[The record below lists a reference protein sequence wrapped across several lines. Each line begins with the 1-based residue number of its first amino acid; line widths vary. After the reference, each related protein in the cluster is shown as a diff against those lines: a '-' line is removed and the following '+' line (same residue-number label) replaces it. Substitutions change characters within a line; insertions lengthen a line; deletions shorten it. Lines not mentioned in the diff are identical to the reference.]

1 MHIVSVLRLRG
12 FLTLGAFLLAAPALA
27 AEPGKTDTG
36 DTAWLLVSTAL
47 VLMMT
52 LPGLAL
58 FYGGMVRRKN
68 VLATVAQSLGAA
80 ALISVLW
87 VIAGYSLAFS
97 GDGRFIGDLGR
108 FMLRGMTVES
118 VHDNAKTVPES
129 VFMMFQM
136 TFAII
141 TPALIVGAVADR
153 LKFSAMLWL
162 LGLWLLLV
170 YCPLAHWVWGGGFL
184 QKQGVL
190 DYAGGIVVHINAGIA
205 GLVAALYMGPRRGYG
220 HDNMMPHNLVLTVV
234 GVSLLWVGWFG
245 FNAGSAVAA
254 DGRAGMAMAATH
266 VSAAAGALGWMFAE
280 WAVHRKPSVLGIAS
294 GVVAGLGTI
303 TPASGYVT
311 VEAALLIGLLAGA
324 VCFWASTMLKRRLGY
339 DDSLDVFGVHGV
351 GGVLGTLA
359 VGVFATSAVAGAD
372 VGGLIDG
379 KGQQVLTQAFGIVVA
394 IGWSGIVTLVI
405 LKVVDVVIGL
415 RVTHEE
421 EIEGLDQSLHGE
433 QVH

>member
-1 MHIVSVLRLRG
+1 
-12 FLTLGAFLLAAPALA
+12 
-27 AEPGKTDTG
+27 
-36 DTAWLLVSTAL
+36 
-47 VLMMT
+47 
-52 LPGLAL
+52 
-58 FYGGMVRRKN
+58 
-68 VLATVAQSLGAA
+68 
-80 ALISVLW
+80 
-87 VIAGYSLAFS
+87 
-97 GDGRFIGDLGR
+97 
-108 FMLRGMTVES
+108 
-118 VHDNAKTVPES
+118 
-129 VFMMFQM
+129 
-136 TFAII
+136 
-141 TPALIVGAVADR
+141 VADR

-190 DYAGGIVVHINAGIA
+190 DYAGGIVVHINAGVA

-294 GVVAGLGTI
+294 GIVAGLGTI

-311 VEAALLIGLLAGA
+311 VEAALLIGLLAGV
-324 VCFWASTMLKRRLGY
+324 VCFWASTTLKRRLGY

-359 VGVFATSAVAGAD
+359 VGVFATSAVAGTD

-379 KGQQVLTQAFGIVVA
+379 KGGQVLTQAFGIAVA
-394 IGWSGIVTLVI
+394 IGWTGIVTLVI

>member
-1 MHIVSVLRLRG
+1 
-12 FLTLGAFLLAAPALA
+12 
-27 AEPGKTDTG
+27 
-36 DTAWLLVSTAL
+36 
-47 VLMMT
+47 
-52 LPGLAL
+52 
-58 FYGGMVRRKN
+58 
-68 VLATVAQSLGAA
+68 
-80 ALISVLW
+80 
-87 VIAGYSLAFS
+87 
-97 GDGRFIGDLGR
+97 
-108 FMLRGMTVES
+108 
-118 VHDNAKTVPES
+118 
-129 VFMMFQM
+129 
-136 TFAII
+136 
-141 TPALIVGAVADR
+141 
-153 LKFSAMLWL
+153 
-162 LGLWLLLV
+162 
-170 YCPLAHWVWGGGFL
+170 
-184 QKQGVL
+184 
-190 DYAGGIVVHINAGIA
+190 
-205 GLVAALYMGPRRGYG
+205 
-220 HDNMMPHNLVLTVV
+220 
-234 GVSLLWVGWFG
+234 
-245 FNAGSAVAA
+245 
-254 DGRAGMAMAATH
+254 
-266 VSAAAGALGWMFAE
+266 
-280 WAVHRKPSVLGIAS
+280 VHRKPSVLGIAS